1 LISFTTANH
10 VGLRSRLH
18 DCAQALSV
26 HSESSSSFTQPPTS
40 TSAQL
45 NHPYP
50 EYRPLS
56 DQLRTRWNAV
66 VERSVVGV
74 ETLDWNNVL
83 GGVYDGVKGVVERA
97 TGSTGG
103 PGNLRGEDEGVM
115 SSIRD
120 RLRGVGDAA
129 SRSVHNVTDH
139 LHLPSTPT
147 ASTTNPVHLDGSV
160 ERGVEALKKEELIM
174 GDLIR
179 GRKEPFEGRLN
190 DPVGRRVEK
199 ALGTDDVGR
208 GRLV

>member
-1 LISFTTANH
+1 
-10 VGLRSRLH
+10 
-18 DCAQALSV
+18 
-26 HSESSSSFTQPPTS
+26 
-40 TSAQL
+40 
-45 NHPYP
+45 
-50 EYRPLS
+50 
-56 DQLRTRWNAV
+56 

-74 ETLDWNNVL
+74 ETVDWNNVL

-97 TGSTGG
+97 TGSSGG
-103 PGNLRGEDEGVM
+103 PGNLREDQGEGVM

-139 LHLPSTPT
+139 LHLPSAPAVPT
-147 ASTTNPVHLDGSV
+147 TTNPVHLDGSV

-174 GDLIR
+174 GDLFR